1 VLLKEFALMRRNT
14 VKSGLRLIIWG
25 IVSVILATFFH
36 QEVANLL
43 FLSPGGEDQLV
54 YLGLFS
60 GGTLGFLGIIV
71 IVSGFLRT
79 STGERKEKLLPTLA
93 LLMLLILTFFVL
105 LFVSFRMPEQPRLRP
120 GETITI

>member
-1 VLLKEFALMRRNT
+1 MRRST

-54 YLGLFS
+54 YLGLFW

-105 LFVSFRMPEQPRLRP
+105 LLVSFRTPEHPRLRP